1 MEFMSKPLRPLDFDT
16 AATTVVA
23 PELLA
28 CRVAV
33 LAGVDANPSS
43 TTRPPG
49 QAAGVS
55 PGSINRRGEVTYQ

>member
-1 MEFMSKPLRPLDFDT
+1 MSKPLRPLYFDT

-23 PELLA
+23 PEVLA
-28 CRVAV
+28 CRVEV

-43 TTRPPG
+43 TIHPPG